1 MGFFEKEVEPR
12 IQDWLLKNPNP
23 SVRYL
28 TLRDLMDRSP
38 DDLELLKAREEAHT
52 GGKVAEILSH
62 MHPEGYWGEPGAG
75 YLKKYF
81 SIVWSLI
88 TLAQLGADV
97 DGDPRINTACK
108 YYLSHAMTENG
119 QISANGSPSAT
130 VDCLQGNMC
139 AAFLDLQ
146 FQDGRLEKCFD
157 WLARSVTGEGIAPM
171 GTKGTSMRYYSGN
184 IGSDFQCGANNK
196 LACAWGAVKVMLALG
211 KYPREKQ
218 TPLIKSAIERGVKFV
233 FSVDPVTAQYPC
245 GYAPKPSGN
254 WWKFGFPVFYITD
267 LLQLAEAL
275 VDLGYGKDPRMTNLI
290 AFIKEKKDPQG
301 HWLLETSYS
310 GKIWSDF
317 GKKKEPNPWVTIRAL
332 RTLKKSAEVFP

>member
-1 MGFFEKEVEPR
+1 MGFFEKEVTPG
-12 IQDWLLKNPNP
+12 IQSWLLKNPNP

-28 TLRDLMDRSP
+28 TLRDLTDHSFDNP
-38 DDLELLKAREEAHT
+38 DVVKARTEAHSS
-52 GGKVAEILSH
+52 GKIPEILSH
-62 MHPEGYWGEPGAG
+62 MDPKGFWIEPGAG

-97 DGDPRINTACK
+97 DGDPRIKTACN

-119 QISANGSPSAT
+119 QISINGNPSSII
-130 VDCLQGNMC
+130 DCLQGNMC
-139 AAFLDLQ
+139 AALLDLR
-146 FQDGRLEKCFD
+146 FQDERLEKCFD
-157 WLARSVTGEGIAPM
+157 WLARSVTGEGVAPM
-171 GTKGTSMRYYSGN
+171 GTKDTSMRYYSGK
-184 IGSDFQCGANNK
+184 IGQDFQCGANNK
-196 LACAWGAVKVMLALG
+196 LACAWGAVKVMLALS

-218 TPLIKSAIERGVKFV
+218 TPLIKSAIEHGVNFLL
-233 FSVDPVTAQYPC
+233 SIDPVTAQYPS
-245 GYAPKPSGN
+245 GYAEKPSGN

-275 VDLGYGKDPRMTNLI
+275 VDLGYGNDPRMANLI
-290 AFIKEKKDPQG
+290 AFIKEKRNPEG
-301 HWLLETSYS
+301 YWLLETSYS

-332 RTLKKSAEVFP
+332 RTLKKSTEVLP